1 MKEKYTKEE
10 LINQLI
16 DELEDELEGIIEYD
30 KLYESM
36 KAHKMHDEA
45 VVIEKIAEEEY
56 THACAIWDMLEDWE
70 VDLSE
75 HEKIHSHWECVKKI
89 FDI

>member
-10 LINQLI
+10 LEKRLI
-16 DELEDELEGIIEYD
+16 EELEDELEGIIEYD
-30 KLYESM
+30 KLYESF
-36 KAHKMHDEA
+36 KAQKMHAEA
-45 VVIEKIAEEEY
+45 AVIEDIAVDEY
-56 THACAIWDMLEDWE
+56 NHACAIWDMLDEWD

-75 HEKIHSHWECVKKI
+75 HEKIHSDWECVKKI